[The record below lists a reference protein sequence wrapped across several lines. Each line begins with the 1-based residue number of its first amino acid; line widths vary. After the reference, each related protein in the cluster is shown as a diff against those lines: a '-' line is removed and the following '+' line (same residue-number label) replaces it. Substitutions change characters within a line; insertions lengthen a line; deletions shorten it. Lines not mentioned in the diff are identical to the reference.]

1 MYLNVIAK
9 FSPAQDRFINNNREQ
24 VDFGRV
30 HIEEEGRVVSENLDS
45 RNLLPDTCWQVR
57 WIMGDGGFGEGRE
70 PRIRARNL

>member
-1 MYLNVIAK
+1 MT
-9 FSPAQDRFINNNREQ
+9 Q

-57 WIMGDGGFGEGRE
+57 RLVTPVEQQYRIPTDGAAG
-70 PRIRARNL
+70 